1 MYRDYVTQN
10 TFFFVCMYACVCA
23 CMHVCACIIDKGYPS
38 TLLNRILKHDY
49 CNNTVIIIVIS
60 LNDLQIIFNS
70 NNLEVYDIL

>member
-10 TFFFVCMYACVCA
+10 TFFLYACMHVCMYAC
-23 CMHVCACIIDKGYPS
+23 VCACIIDKGYPS

-60 LNDLQIIFNS
+60 LNYLQIIFNS